1 MMKKPSVVD
10 IICRKTS
17 KDAFPKSCIS
27 GKVILKVISESHSTL
42 REISCTM
49 KILLNALNAFTVSL
63 NALSLS
69 KTLKLVIDVS
79 QFLARSSFQLKK
91 PWPLIKILSCKKKN
105 ICLNSLSKIILFGYE
120 WRRKSSSFHR
130 CSIQN

>member
-17 KDAFPKSCIS
+17 EDAFPKSCIS

-42 REISCTM
+42 SEISCTM
-49 KILLNALNAFTVSL
+49 KMLLNPLNAFTVSL

-69 KTLKLVIDVS
+69 KTLKLVVDVS
-79 QFLARSSFQLKK
+79 QFLARSSFQLKN
-91 PWPLIKILSCKKKN
+91 P
-105 ICLNSLSKIILFGYE
+105 
-120 WRRKSSSFHR
+120 
-130 CSIQN
+130 